1 MSCED
6 TKIEIIERIKNI
18 IDSSDDKIKTHLVLY
33 SSSETKDNIEELIR
47 ISKKIHKRIFQD
59 PMENI
64 YSISVDLADAIRVTI
79 QSRDQKYKLP
89 EDFNAINAKTF
100 DNYIKSEIKK
110 YNIHSNDFDFLSI
123 LSKYT
128 GSGGTPV
135 DQFLIRIQ
143 TNIYEKLASAK
154 FGDTE
159 TYLLDL
165 IQDNYCI
172 QYNNLNLKTEASVS
186 SAASAASAASIVASQ
201 ENKRNTEAPN
211 SQQQSNVGNSDL
223 QQAKAVAFTNL
234 KARLLPQSPE
244 EIVQHKIMVENHPDS
259 IFRIFKEII
268 EEASNNYEIEKLFK
282 NDQEF
287 QKIYKDLSRT
297 KLSKK
302 EKIKILYLCG
312 FDCLHEFADKFDII
326 KDTMF
331 NQRYIKDILINYLN
345 QNQHMIAIGMYD
357 DDIEQ
362 EPDTTKQ
369 KSNLKIDFDFNNNI
383 FVVTDKEG
391 RREAIPVETQ
401 VIYLLH
407 NVMMD

>member
-6 TKIEIIERIKNI
+6 IKIEIIERIKNI
-18 IDSSDDKIKTHLVLY
+18 INSSDDKIKMYLDSDITY
-33 SSSETKDNIEELIR
+33 SNETKKNIKELIMM
-47 ISKKIHKRIFQD
+47 SKKVHEFIFRD
-59 PMENI
+59 PMKKIYNI
-64 YSISVDLADAIRVTI
+64 SFYLAKSIQETI
-79 QSRDQKYKLP
+79 QLRDQKYKLP
-89 EDFNAINAKTF
+89 DDINAINAKIF

-128 GSGGTPV
+128 GSRGTPV
-135 DQFLIRIQ
+135 DKFLIRIQ
-143 TNIYEKLASAK
+143 THIYKMLASAT
-154 FGDTE
+154 FGDLRP
-159 TYLLDL
+159 LLDL
-165 IQDNYCI
+165 IEDNDCI
-172 QYNNLNLKTEASVS
+172 KYNNLKTEASAS
-186 SAASAASAASIVASQ
+186 LAASAASAASAALIVADS
-201 ENKRNTEAPN
+201 P
-211 SQQQSNVGNSDL
+211 QQSNLDSSDL
-223 QQAKAVAFTNL
+223 KPAKAVAFTNL

-244 EIVQHKIMVENHPDS
+244 KIVKPPPQIIENHPDS
-259 IFRIFKEII
+259 LFRAFKEII
-268 EEASNNYEIEKLFK
+268 EEASNNYEIENFFDE
-282 NDQEF
+282 NDPEF

-312 FDCLHEFADKFDII
+312 FDCLDEEFADNFYII

-331 NQRYIKDILINYLN
+331 HPRYIKDILINYLK

-369 KSNLKIDFDFNNNI
+369 KSNLEILKIDFDDHPDNR
-383 FVVTDKEG
+383 FVVTYKEHG
-391 RREAIPVETQ
+391 KPPEKIPLETQ